1 MNTPMLEERDQ
12 EAEQRENKEARARA
26 EHFAELL
33 APYLAAQFGYKR
45 NYVTLGLGTTVN
57 ARTLKYDLYL
67 RVTPPRGQ
75 WTGHNCLVIARIG
88 FTPTRKGHGRR
99 FMAFLTECADRVG
112 YSSIGIEST
121 NAESEAF
128 GERFGLQRHGHGN
141 NLLGT
146 VQSVKTRLS
155 KHGS

>member
-1 MNTPMLEERDQ
+1 MNTPMFEERDL
-12 EAEQRENKEARARA
+12 EAEQWKNKEARART

-33 APYLAAQFGYKR
+33 APYLATQFGYKR

-67 RVTPPRGQ
+67 RVTPQRGQ

-99 FMAFLTECADRVG
+99 FMAFLVECAERVG
-112 YSSIGIEST
+112 YSKIGIEST
-121 NAESEAF
+121 NEESEAF
-128 GERFGLQRHGHGN
+128 GAKFGLQRHRDGSD
-141 NLLGT
+141 LIGT
-146 VQSVKTRLS
+146 VEEIKM
-155 KHGS
+155 HIIE